1 VFCSFGL
8 IQGNGMMTDIT
19 ARLKSIVGDANCLSG
34 NQERQKY
41 DHDVTGE
48 YKGTSLA
55 VVRPAKTAEVSEIL
69 RLASEMKTPVVPLS
83 GNTGLAGGGFG
94 GEAES
99 IILSLDRMNKIV
111 EINSNSRIA
120 KVEAGVILANLH
132 DAVDAHDLVFPLL
145 FGARGSCMIGGNL
158 STNAGGSNVVRYGN
172 TRALCLGLEVVTAD
186 GEIINLMSELHK
198 DNTGYDL
205 KDLFIGAEGTLGVI
219 TAAVLK
225 LFPKPKAYASA
236 MVSVPDLDGA
246 LVILH
251 KIQAA
256 SGGGVEAFE
265 YMPENY
271 FRHLKMMNPDAPMPF
286 SPPAKIG
293 LFVEVAAVA
302 DKDAAL
308 EDDGSIPVQ
317 NVLMETLS
325 GLMGSGEV
333 LDATIAQ
340 NEAQRTEMWRQ
351 REIAFEVANH
361 LGVPITTDVSV
372 PLDKVGEFLT
382 RANARLLDIA
392 PQSELIEIAHL
403 GDGNLHYSMWVDPE
417 SRKPASKEMQTAIYS
432 MVEDVVE
439 ELGGSF
445 SAEHGIGISKLG
457 SMERRKDKG
466 AISVMRAIKAALDP
480 ENIMNPGKVLP

>member
-1 VFCSFGL
+1 
-8 IQGNGMMTDIT
+8 MTMSDIVEK
-19 ARLKSIVGDANCLSG
+19 LKSIVGAGNCLSG
-34 NQERQKY
+34 ADERQKY
-41 DHDVTGE
+41 DRDITGE
-48 YKGTSLA
+48 YKSTSIA
-55 VVRPAKTAEVSEIL
+55 VVRPASTGEVSEIL
-69 RLASEMKTPVVPLS
+69 HLASATKTPVVPLS

-94 GEAES
+94 GDGKS
-99 IILSLDRMNKIV
+99 IILSLDRMNRII
-111 EINSNSRIA
+111 EINPKSRIA
-120 KVEAGVILANLH
+120 KVEAGVILAHLH
-132 DAVDAHDLVFPLL
+132 DAVDACDLVFPLL

-219 TAAVLK
+219 TGAVLK

-246 LVILH
+246 LALLH
-251 KIQAA
+251 AIQAA

-271 FRHLKMMNPDAPMPF
+271 FKHLKMIDPDAPMPF
-286 SPPAKIG
+286 SSPAKIG
-293 LFVEVAAVA
+293 IFIEVAAVA
-302 DKDAAL
+302 DKDAMPQ
-308 EDDGSIPVQ
+308 DDGSTPVQ
-317 NVLMETLS
+317 TVLMQTLA
-325 GLMGSGEV
+325 GLMDSGAV

-340 NEAQRTEMWRQ
+340 NESQRAEMWRQ
-351 REIAFEVANH
+351 REVAFEVANH

-382 RANARLLDIA
+382 RANARLADIA
-392 PQSELIEIAHL
+392 PEAELIEIAHL

-417 SRKPASKEMQTAIYS
+417 NRQPASKEMQTAVYT

-457 SMERRKDKG
+457 SMARRKDRAALG
-466 AISVMRAIKAALDP
+466 VMRAIKAALDP
-480 ENIMNPGKVLP
+480 DNIMNPGKVLP